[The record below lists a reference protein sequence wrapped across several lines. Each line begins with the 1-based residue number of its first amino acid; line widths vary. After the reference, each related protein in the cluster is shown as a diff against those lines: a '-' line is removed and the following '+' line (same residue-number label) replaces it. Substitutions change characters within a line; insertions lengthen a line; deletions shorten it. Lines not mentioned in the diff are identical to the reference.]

1 MSDWKKRF
9 QKPSSRTLIYSK
21 KLDKWLNE
29 TDENIAL
36 MEMAHD
42 KRAAVMKKLIETDS
56 TLTPE
61 EAQKLAEEMLSKPN
75 ESIKLLQDDSD
86 EPSKEEES
94 SSEGS

>member
-1 MSDWKKRF
+1 MWKKKF

-42 KRAAVMKKLIETDS
+42 KRQAIMKKLIETDS

-61 EAQKLAEEMLSKPN
+61 QAQSLAEQMLSNPDESLRILKEN
-75 ESIKLLQDDSD
+75 ED
-86 EPSKEEES
+86 EPEAK
-94 SSEGS
+94 SE

>member
-1 MSDWKKRF
+1 MK
-9 QKPSSRTLIYSK
+9 KPSSRTLIYSK

-42 KRAAVMKKLIETDS
+42 KRQAIMKKLIETDS
-56 TLTPE
+56 TLTQE

-94 SSEGS
+94 ADK

>member
-1 MSDWKKRF
+1 MEWKKKF

-61 EAQKLAEEMLSKPN
+61 QAQKLAEEMLSKPN

-86 EPSKEEES
+86 EPSKEEETS
-94 SSEGS
+94 SAGS